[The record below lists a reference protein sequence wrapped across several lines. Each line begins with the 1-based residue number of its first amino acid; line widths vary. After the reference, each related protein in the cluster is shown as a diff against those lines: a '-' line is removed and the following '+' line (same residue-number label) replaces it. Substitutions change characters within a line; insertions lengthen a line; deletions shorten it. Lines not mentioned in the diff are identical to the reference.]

1 MLGLALAAFITAS
14 ATAQEKSSAAH
25 GEKVYV
31 AQKCSI
37 CHSVAGKGNAKGP
50 LDAVGTKL
58 SDEEIRQWLIAP
70 RVMAE
75 KTKSTRKPLMPEYTK
90 LSKEDLDGLIAY
102 LKTLNKQGA
111 GISDQGQ

>member
-1 MLGLALAAFITAS
+1 VRHLMLGFGLAALAGVGVA
-14 ATAQEKSSAAH
+14 AQDKPSAAQ

-31 AQKCSI
+31 AQKCSV
-37 CHSVAGKGNAKGP
+37 CHAIAGKGNAKGP
-50 LDAVGTKL
+50 LDNVGAKL

-90 LSKEDLDGLIAY
+90 LSKDDLESLVAY
-102 LKTLNKQGA
+102 LKTLKK
-111 GISDQGQ
+111 S